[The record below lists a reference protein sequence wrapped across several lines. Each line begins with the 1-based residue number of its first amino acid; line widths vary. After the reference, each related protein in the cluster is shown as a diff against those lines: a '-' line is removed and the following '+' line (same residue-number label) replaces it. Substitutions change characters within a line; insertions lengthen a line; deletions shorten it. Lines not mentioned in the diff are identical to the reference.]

1 MAKISMAE
9 KVRLEL
15 ANSDQ
20 KVRGYFPLLS
30 ELVENISS
38 PEPAL
43 AYCFQRIEM
52 AQRVSIYVLL
62 MREYRTDSELAWKVV
77 DKIDMTRSGFPEMYK
92 EISGYTLPS
101 QLRNQIKPAEE
112 IRDDITHGRGK
123 TAAQINSAI
132 CCCLQ
137 YANAMN
143 AEFSHKV
150 GFSPFGDLRG
160 VTSNKSR
167 PQLDK
172 KLTRVVLKGLGFD
185 LS

>member
-1 MAKISMAE
+1 MAKISTAE
-9 KVRLEL
+9 KVKLAL

-62 MREYRTDSELAWKVV
+62 MREYRTNSELAWKVV

-92 EISGYTLPS
+92 EISGKTLPNH
-101 QLRNQIKPAEE
+101 LRDLIKPAEK
-112 IRDDITHGRGK
+112 IRDDITHGRSK

-132 CCCLQ
+132 CCCLV
-137 YANAMN
+137 YANDMN
-143 AEFSHKV
+143 TEFSENV

-167 PQLDK
+167 PQLEK
-172 KLTRVVLKGLGFD
+172 RLTRLVLKGLGFD